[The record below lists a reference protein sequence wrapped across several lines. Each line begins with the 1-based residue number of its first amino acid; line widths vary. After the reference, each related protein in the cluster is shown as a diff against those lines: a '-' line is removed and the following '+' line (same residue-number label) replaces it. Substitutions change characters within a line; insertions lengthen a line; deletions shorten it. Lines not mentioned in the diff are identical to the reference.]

1 MFVLCL
7 MIPSRKMDMLGSD
20 LQLKTESKSK
30 KSSKA
35 KDGHDENDSDASFH
49 FIAFVPA
56 MRKVWKFDG
65 LERQPQ
71 TLGKCVCVRFRTDPV
86 SCISVG
92 ECSEEDWLELVK
104 PDILTR
110 MAAYEEDQI
119 EFSILGLV
127 RDPLPEL
134 LGQLAVNVRCLEILN
149 QRILSQTEE
158 EPEPTLDALQET
170 ILGPDSSLPLTR
182 EDINTADVSIQA
194 REYDLCSAAQ
204 LQQAQQ
210 ELSNAQRSLRASIQE
225 EKQSQWADA
234 DYAAGRRF
242 DYAPAVRTWLR
253 CLARKQ
259 LIQELQW

>member
-1 MFVLCL
+1 MFGLWI
-7 MIPSRKMDMLGSD
+7 MISSRKMDMLGSD

-35 KDGHDENDSDASFH
+35 KNGHDENDSDASFH

-56 MRKVWKFDG
+56 MGKVWKFDG

-71 TLGKCVCVRFRTDPV
+71 TLGKCVCTRLGSDPF
-86 SCISVG
+86 SRSSVG
-92 ECSEEDWLELVK
+92 ECSEDNWLELVK

-149 QRILSQTEE
+149 QRILSQTEDAL
-158 EPEPTLDALQET
+158 EPTLDALQET
-170 ILGPDSSLPLTR
+170 ILGPDPSLPLTR
-182 EDINTADVSIQA
+182 EDINTADVSVHA
-194 REYDLCSAAQ
+194 RKYNSFSAAQ
-204 LQQAQQ
+204 LQQAQE
-210 ELSNAQRSLRASIQE
+210 ELSNAQRGLRASIQE

-253 CLARKQ
+253 FLARKQ
-259 LIQELQW
+259 VIQELQW

>member
-1 MFVLCL
+1 MC
-7 MIPSRKMDMLGSD
+7 
-20 LQLKTESKSK
+20 
-30 KSSKA
+30 A
-35 KDGHDENDSDASFH
+35 
-49 FIAFVPA
+49 
-56 MRKVWKFDG
+56 
-65 LERQPQ
+65 
-71 TLGKCVCVRFRTDPV
+71 RFEPDPF
-86 SCISVG
+86 SCMSVG

-134 LGQLAVNVRCLEILN
+134 LDQLAVNVRCLEILN
-149 QRILSQTEE
+149 QCILSQTEE
-158 EPEPTLDALQET
+158 EAPGPPLDVLQET

-182 EDINTADVSIQA
+182 EDIDTADVSVQA
-194 REYDLCSAAQ
+194 REYDSCSAAQ

-210 ELSNAQRSLRASIQE
+210 QLSDAQRGLRASIQE